1 MYCKPRGR
9 ENTMSKDL
17 FTISLLIAGSV
28 SWVGAGSVSYCY
40 EGLDQKGFW
49 IVKALKRGRSLGGG
63 SLYICIHIR
72 TYTYI
77 YMYRYTHIHI
87 HVCTV
92 CLYVCAYVR
101 LDNSSYVQGS

>member
-40 EGLDQKGFW
+40 EGLDRKGFW
-49 IVKALKRGRSLGGG
+49 IEKALKQGRSLGGG
-63 SLYICIHIR
+63 GGGS
-72 TYTYI
+72 I
-77 YMYRYTHIHI
+77 YMYNLGLGFR
-87 HVCTV
+87 
-92 CLYVCAYVR
+92 
-101 LDNSSYVQGS
+101 VQGNPITQNFPCFRAPRQSSV